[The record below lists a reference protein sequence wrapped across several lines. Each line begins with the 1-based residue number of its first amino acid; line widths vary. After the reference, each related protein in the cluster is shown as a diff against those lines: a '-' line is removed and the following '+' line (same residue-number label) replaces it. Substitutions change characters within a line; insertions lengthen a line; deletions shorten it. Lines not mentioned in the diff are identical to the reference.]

1 MTSPARMLTVKPIGG
16 FSAFEAAMPFSPR
29 KKPEP
34 LDEAALYQYAVGAL
48 GRQMRT
54 VAELKRLMIRRV
66 EPGKSG
72 EAKVAAVVARLLDQ
86 SYLDDPAFASTYT
99 RLRQENQS
107 FGKRRVQQ
115 ELTRKGVEGEL
126 VASTLESAYAQ
137 VSEEDLA
144 RRYLARKR
152 IAKPKDEKQTARLIR
167 RLIGAGFS
175 FAIISRLLKTWE
187 IDCSEAGLV
196 LPEDDDAE

>member
-1 MTSPARMLTVKPIGG
+1 
-16 FSAFEAAMPFSPR
+16 MPFKPR

-34 LDEAALYQYAVGAL
+34 LDEAALYQYAVGVLA
-48 GRQMRT
+48 RQMRT
-54 VAELKRLMIRRV
+54 VAELKRLMSRRV
-66 EPGKSG
+66 EPGEAG
-72 EAKVAAVVARLLDQ
+72 ETKVAAVVTRLLDQ
-86 SYLDDPAFASTYT
+86 RYLDDPAFASTYT

-115 ELTRKGVEGEL
+115 ELTRKGVKGEL
-126 VASTLESAYAQ
+126 VATTIESAYAQ

-144 RRYLARKR
+144 RRYIARKR
-152 IAKPKDEKQTARLIR
+152 IAKPKDEKETARLIR
-167 RLIGAGFS
+167 RLVGAGFS
-175 FAIISRLLKTWE
+175 FAIISKLLKSWE

>member
-1 MTSPARMLTVKPIGG
+1 MTSPARRLIAKPIGG
-16 FSAFEAAMPFSPR
+16 CSAFEARMPFKPR

-48 GRQMRT
+48 ARQMRT
-54 VAELKRLMIRRV
+54 VVELKRLMNRRV
-66 EPGKSG
+66 EPGEAG
-72 EAKVAAVVARLLDQ
+72 ESKVEAVVTRLLDQ
-86 SYLDDPAFASTYT
+86 RYLDDPAFASTYT

-115 ELTRKGVEGEL
+115 ELTRKGVQGEL
-126 VASTLESAYAQ
+126 VASTIESAYAH

-144 RRYLARKR
+144 RSYLARKR
-152 IAKPKDEKQTARLIR
+152 ITKPKDAKQTARLIR

-175 FAIISRLLKTWE
+175 FATISKLLKTWE
-187 IDCSEAGLV
+187 IDCSEADLV
-196 LPEDDDAE
+196 LPEDDDAD

>member
-1 MTSPARMLTVKPIGG
+1 MISPAGRQTVQPIGG
-16 FSAFEAAMPFSPR
+16 SSAFKTRMPFRSR

-48 GRQMRT
+48 ARQMRT
-54 VAELKRLMIRRV
+54 VAELKRLMSRRV
-66 EPGKSG
+66 EAGEPG
-72 EAKVAAVVARLLDQ
+72 EAKIAAVVTRLLDQ

-115 ELTRKGVEGEL
+115 ELTRKGVQGEL

-152 IAKPKDEKQTARLIR
+152 IPKPEDEKQTARLIR

-175 FAIISRLLKTWE
+175 FAIISKLLKTWE
-187 IDCSEAGLV
+187 IDCSESDLV
-196 LPEDDDAE
+196 LPEDDDSE